1 VAPTI
6 VLLHGFTQTGASWR
20 PVIDALGERYRALA
34 PDIRGHGCAAAL
46 RPVGFAECVAD
57 VVTVAPARFT
67 LVGYSMGARVA
78 LRVALAHPPRVQ
90 RLVMVGATPGIAD
103 DVEREARRRDD
114 AELADELAAADD
126 IEAFAR
132 RWGEQPLLR
141 RQPPEVA
148 AAAHADRLRNEPPGL
163 AAALRGIGPG
173 ATEPLWAQLAELRM
187 PVVVIAG
194 ERDTKYRKLAERMAE
209 HIPRAEVLIVPAV
222 GHAVHLEAPAIVA
235 AAIGSGL
242 PGTG

>member
-1 VAPTI
+1 MAPTI

-20 PVIDALGERYRALA
+20 TVIDALGERYRALA
-34 PDIRGHGCAAAL
+34 PDIRGHGSAAAL

-57 VVTVAPARFT
+57 VVAVAPERFA

-78 LRVALAHPPRVQ
+78 LRVALAHPARVQ
-90 RLVMVGATPGIAD
+90 RLALVGATPGIAD
-103 DVEREARRRDD
+103 AVERDARRQED
-114 AELADELAAADD
+114 AELADELEATDN

-132 RWGEQPLLR
+132 RWGAQPLLR

-209 HIPRAEVLIVPAV
+209 RIPRADVLIVPAV